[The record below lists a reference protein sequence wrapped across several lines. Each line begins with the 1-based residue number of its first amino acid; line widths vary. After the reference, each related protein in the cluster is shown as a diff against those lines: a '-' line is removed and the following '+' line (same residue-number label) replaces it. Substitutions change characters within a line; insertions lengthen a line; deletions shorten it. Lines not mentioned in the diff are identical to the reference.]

1 MSKNCN
7 KLKNIQPYFKY
18 YNPYMGAGNE
28 LLEDEHGGIGGLIG
42 KHKKYDVSPYYLHG
56 NVPNDNTT
64 NGQRLRR
71 NLEKFNN

>member
-1 MSKNCN
+1 
-7 KLKNIQPYFKY
+7 
-18 YNPYMGAGNE
+18 MGAGNE